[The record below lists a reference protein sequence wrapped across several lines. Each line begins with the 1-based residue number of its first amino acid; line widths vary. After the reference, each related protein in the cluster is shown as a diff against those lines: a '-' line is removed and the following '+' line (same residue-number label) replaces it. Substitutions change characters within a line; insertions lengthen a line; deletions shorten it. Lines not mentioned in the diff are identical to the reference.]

1 MEVNM
6 KVSYWLFIVLILV
19 AFAFAGCGS
28 SDDENDLL
36 GDNGGNGGTSGFASM
51 KAGSWEELTSPD
63 GSRSRS
69 EYIGID
75 KYNGVECYVMEFDDI
90 KNGKKSSTQVW
101 IDKSMS
107 KGVLYVMKDE
117 DGTVTKMEI
126 SQTNDIPT
134 NPGTIPAGYKE
145 IGKKKYTTPTGKT
158 VDAIAYQITTQFATV
173 EWWSSSQVPF
183 GDVKTISNGTVTDEL
198 YDFGTSGATRDI
210 SKQEA
215 ENAKPFDFSGGGDDN
230 GGDNG
235 GGDNGG
241 GGGGQIGNI
250 IITVGAGATP
260 TIKVSQPISSLMVVG
275 PGFFWGF
282 NVLDDNTLPGPFKY
296 GVIPDGAEIG
306 GMDNPPDLVAGS
318 QYTIQVTGQIGE
330 DAVPVGVLNFTR

>member
-1 MEVNM
+1 M
-6 KVSYWLFIVLILV
+6 KVSYWLFIALILI
-19 AFAFAGCGS
+19 AFAFAGCSNKDDNPLVPGDGS
-28 SDDENDLL
+28 S
-36 GDNGGNGGTSGFASM
+36 GASGFAAM
-51 KAGSWEELTSPD
+51 KAGSWEELASSD
-63 GSRSRS
+63 GSHSRS

-75 KYNGVECYVMEFDDI
+75 KYNGVECYVLEFDSI

-101 IDKSMS
+101 LNKAMS

-117 DGTVTKMEI
+117 NGNVTKMDI
-126 SQTNDIPT
+126 PQTNDLPT
-134 NPGTIPAGYKE
+134 DPGTVPAGYKE

-158 VDAIAYQITTQFATV
+158 VDAIAYQITTQFATI

-183 GDVKTISNGTVTDEL
+183 SDVKTISNGKVTDEL

-215 ENAKPFDFSGGGDDN
+215 ENAKPFDFSGGGD
-230 GGDNG
+230 NG

-241 GGGGQIGNI
+241 GDAGQAGNI

-282 NVLDDNTLPGPFKY
+282 TVLDDNSLPGPFKY
-296 GVIPDGAEIG
+296 GVIPDGAESG
-306 GMDNPPDLVAGS
+306 GLDNPPDLEAGS
-318 QYTIQVTGQIGE
+318 QYTIQATGKQEGNVMPIGL
-330 DAVPVGVLNFTR
+330 LNFTR